1 MAFTDRI
8 ADAAAALLGRPS
20 ISSQVAGVMDGG
32 PKASFGESAWM
43 GDGSSWIVRAL
54 GQGIKTDA
62 GIGVSEWTAI
72 TLPAVYAC
80 VSIIADAIAMLPL
93 NVYKRRSD
101 NKGSNLDLDH
111 PLNTLL
117 AEQANEDMSAFDWR
131 QITSHHALLWGNGYA
146 EIERTR
152 GGDPLALW
160 PLYPDRT
167 FPYKPFE
174 EPLMYRTQ
182 IFARSIMLPPDDVF
196 HVKALGFDGYMG
208 YSPVGV
214 ARQAVGMG
222 LAMEKFGGKFFA
234 NDSKSGGFL
243 LHPGKLGD
251 NARDNVQKS
260 FTEQGGND
268 NAFKVKV
275 LEEGMKFI
283 STTIPPDDAQF
294 LASREFQVAEI
305 ARIYRV
311 PLVLLQSMEKATS
324 WGSGIEQIMIGF
336 IVWTIQPWILR
347 FEQELNRKLL
357 TAKERKSGLFIKFNL
372 RALSRG
378 DMAARSNFYRVMW
391 GLGAMNPNEIREH
404 EDMNPYDGGDAYR
417 VPMNFVDTD
426 DDEDDDTDPAGLG
439 VDDDDPATL
448 PPMNPGQQ
456 PAKPAEETGE
466 DGTPTPDKSVPQ
478 NGKRRPKR
486 PKQGEN

>member
-1 MAFTDRI
+1 MSLIERVRDAGRALISAPTI
-8 ADAAAALLGRPS
+8 A
-20 ISSQVAGVMDGG
+20 SQVEGAMRGA
-32 PKASFGESAWM
+32 PSASFGESAWM

-54 GQGIKTDA
+54 GQGTKTDA
-62 GIGVSEWTAI
+62 GVGVSEWTAI

-80 VSIIADAIAMLPL
+80 VSIIADAVAMLPL
-93 NVYKRRSD
+93 DVYEKRKDGRGSD
-101 NKGSNLDLDH
+101 PKPDH
-111 PLNTLL
+111 PLN
-117 AEQANEDMSAFDWR
+117 AIIGEQANEDMSSFDFR
-131 QITSHHALLWGNGYA
+131 QTKMHHALLWGNGYA

-174 EPLMYRTQ
+174 EPLKYRTQ
-182 IFARSIMLPPDDVF
+182 IFARSLMLDPADVI

-234 NDSKSGGFL
+234 NDAKSGGFL

-251 NARDNVQKS
+251 AAKENVTKS
-260 FTEQGGND
+260 FQEQGGNE

-275 LEEGMKFI
+275 LEEGMKFVA
-283 STTIPPDDAQF
+283 TTIPPDDAQF
-294 LASREFQVAEI
+294 LASRAFQLAEI

-347 FEQELNRKLL
+347 LEQEYNRKLL
-357 TAKERKSGLFIKFNL
+357 TEKERKSGLFIKFNL

-391 GLGAMNPNEIREH
+391 GLGAMNANQIREH
-404 EDMNPYDGGDAYR
+404 EDMNPYEGGDTYR
-417 VPMNFVDTD
+417 VPMNS
-426 DDEDDDTDPAGLG
+426 EPEEINAEPAEP
-439 VDDDDPATL
+439 DPATL
-448 PPMNPGQQ
+448 PPMDNGGQPDPNKPGFRN
-456 PAKPAEETGE
+456 
-466 DGTPTPDKSVPQ
+466 DGTPIKDPSIPQ
-478 NGKRRPKR
+478 NEDL
-486 PKQGEN
+486 GEEEQ

>member
-1 MAFTDRI
+1 MSLLERI
-8 ADAAAALLGRPS
+8 ADASRAFAGRPDAALKIADMLRDGPS
-20 ISSQVAGVMDGG
+20 
-32 PKASFGESAWM
+32 ASFGESAWM

-54 GQGIKTDA
+54 GQGTKTDA
-62 GIGVSEWTAI
+62 GMGVSEWTAI

-80 VSIIADAIAMLPL
+80 VSIIADAIAMTPVG
-93 NVYKRRSD
+93 VYKMRSD
-101 NKGSNLDLDH
+101 RKGADPEPDH
-111 PLNTLL
+111 PVNAILN
-117 AEQANEDMSAFDWR
+117 EEANEDMSAFDSR
-131 QITSHHALLWGNGYA
+131 QTGMHHTLLWGNGYS
-146 EIERTR
+146 EIERTV

-174 EPLMYRTQ
+174 QPLKYRTQ
-182 IFARSIMLPPDDVF
+182 IFARSLMLDPADVA

-214 ARQAVGMG
+214 ARQAIGMG

-243 LHPGKLGD
+243 MHPGKLGD
-251 NARDNVQKS
+251 AGLANIQKS

-294 LASREFQVAEI
+294 LSSREFQVAEI

-324 WGSGIEQIMIGF
+324 WGSGIEQILIGF
-336 IVWTIQPWILR
+336 IVWTIQPWIKRL
-347 FEQELNRKLL
+347 EDEYNRKLL
-357 TAKERKSGLFIKFNL
+357 TVKERKSGLFIKFNL

-391 GLGAMNPNEIREH
+391 GLGAMNANEIRGH
-404 EDMNPYDGGDAYR
+404 EDMNPYEGGDTYR
-417 VPMNFVDTD
+417 VPMNTENTD
-426 DDEDDDTDPAGLG
+426 DADDP
-439 VDDDDPATL
+439 DDPAKL
-448 PPMNPGQQ
+448 PPLNPAAPGQPQQ
-456 PAKPAEETGE
+456 PAPGQPGFQP
-466 DGTPTPDKSVPQ
+466 DGTPTKDKSIPQ
-478 NGKRRPKR
+478 NGEEEDEDDGK
-486 PKQGEN
+486 